1 LIYMIL
7 MIYGT
12 MVMRG
17 VMEEKISRIAE
28 VIISSVKPFQLM
40 LGKIIGIGLV
50 GITQFAIWFVLIF
63 LLSTILPT
71 IFPSFF

>member
-1 LIYMIL
+1 
-7 MIYGT
+7 MIYCT

-50 GITQFAIWFVLIF
+50 GITQFAIWIVLIF
-63 LLSTILPT
+63 GLQFILPL
-71 IFPSFF
+71 IFCIGPPGK